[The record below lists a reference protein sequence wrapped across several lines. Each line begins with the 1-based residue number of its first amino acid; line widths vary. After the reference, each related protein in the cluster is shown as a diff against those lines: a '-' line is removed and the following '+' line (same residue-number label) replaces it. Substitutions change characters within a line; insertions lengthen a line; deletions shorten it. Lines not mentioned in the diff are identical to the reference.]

1 MMATTRRNS
10 PLMGDAPY
18 WIGVIMGVAC
28 VFFVVAQNTT
38 LVWSLDRAS
47 VPLSWVFGGL
57 AIFAFVVYEHL
68 GEGFEDPSES
78 EVAPEELP
86 STLAVP
92 AALD

>member
-1 MMATTRRNS
+1 
-10 PLMGDAPY
+10 MGDAPY
-18 WIGVIMGVAC
+18 WIGVIMAVAS

-38 LVWSLDRAS
+38 LVWSLDGAS

-57 AIFAFVVYEHL
+57 AIIAFMVYEHL
-68 GEGFEDPSES
+68 DEGFEDPSES